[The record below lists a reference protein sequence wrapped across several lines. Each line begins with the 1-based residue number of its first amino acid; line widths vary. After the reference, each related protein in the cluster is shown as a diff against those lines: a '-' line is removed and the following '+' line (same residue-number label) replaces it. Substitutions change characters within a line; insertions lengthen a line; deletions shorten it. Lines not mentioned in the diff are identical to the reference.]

1 MVHRPS
7 VSLGRE
13 EAERNTDEGREE
25 HRADRELDRRREPLG
40 DLLGDRPTGRDARP
54 EVARADRLQVAPVL
68 LVERIVE
75 AVLVA
80 DLGDRLVGGPLAEQ
94 RLRR

>member
-1 MVHRPS
+1 MVHRSS

-13 EAERNTDEGREE
+13 EAERDADEGREE

-40 DLLGDRPTGRDARP
+40 DLLCDRPTGRDARP
-54 EVARADRLQVAPVL
+54 EVTRADRLQVAPVL